1 MLIVAGDSRDD
12 DEVVAKSAILG
23 GVVPGMVGPAAD
35 LLPEVVGAGMGG
47 RSSSE
52 YNTNRESWIEI

>member
-35 LLPEVVGAGMGG
+35 LLPEHIVCCTDRAL
-47 RSSSE
+47 R
-52 YNTNRESWIEI
+52 YQI